1 MLISGVLCKPGSP
14 GQNFIGVQNT
24 ILDPD
29 DEGFGEIAVRS
40 RNVFMGYH
48 KDQVKTEESF
58 QVLILKK
65 LFVAFKTRILLKFL
79 KKYAVIYFFL
89 SENYRVP
96 ADCIY

>member
-1 MLISGVLCKPGSP
+1 MFSLNPWFIFLSISGVLCKPGSP

-58 QVLILKK
+58 QVLILRDIICS
-65 LFVAFKTRILLKFL
+65 F
-79 KKYAVIYFFL
+79 
-89 SENYRVP
+89 
-96 ADCIY
+96 

>member
-1 MLISGVLCKPGSP
+1 MSISGVLCKPGSP

-58 QVLILKK
+58 QVLILRDIS
-65 LFVAFKTRILLKFL
+65 LSYLLKFL
-79 KKYAVIYFFL
+79 KQ
-89 SENYRVP
+89 
-96 ADCIY
+96 

>member
-1 MLISGVLCKPGSP
+1 MFIFLSISGVLCKPGSP

-58 QVLILKK
+58 QVLILREIS
-65 LFVAFKTRILLKFL
+65 LSYLLKFL
-79 KKYAVIYFFL
+79 KL
-89 SENYRVP
+89 
-96 ADCIY
+96 